1 MKKYWNKINLGWKRI
16 HYFLSLVFSSVSTFI
31 VVEIGRGTSTYD
43 EVELTSIWFCFIPFY
58 FLIIITIEWIKDGF
72 KERD

>member
-16 HYFLSLVFSSVSTFI
+16 HYFLSLVFTSVIIFI
-31 VVEIGRGTSTYD
+31 CDAINWGFD
-43 EVELTSIWFCFIPFY
+43 EVQLTISWFCLIPFY

-72 KERD
+72 EQSKN

>member
-16 HYFLSLVFSSVSTFI
+16 HYFLSLFFTSIITFI
-31 VVEIGRGTSTYD
+31 LD
-43 EVELTSIWFCFIPFY
+43 ESGHQNGEEELTIIWFCLIPFY